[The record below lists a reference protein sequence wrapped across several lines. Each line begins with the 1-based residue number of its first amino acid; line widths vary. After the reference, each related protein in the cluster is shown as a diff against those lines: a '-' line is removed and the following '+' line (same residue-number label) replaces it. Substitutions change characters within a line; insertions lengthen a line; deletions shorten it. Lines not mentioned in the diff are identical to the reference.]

1 MNKARPPILLVL
13 AVLLAH
19 LGVREGVSRLRD
31 GWVQDEQ
38 APPRMQAAFVRELQP
53 VVVPAT
59 SPAPARPKPPQ
70 APSAAPRTGARAG
83 FQPAA
88 VAA

>member
-1 MNKARPPILLVL
+1 MNNARPPILLVL

-19 LGVREGVSRLRD
+19 LGVREGVSRLQD

-53 VVVPAT
+53 VVLPAT
-59 SPAPARPKPPQ
+59 SPAPCATCRPWHR
-70 APSAAPRTGARAG
+70 APHRGTGA
-83 FQPAA
+83 
-88 VAA
+88 